1 MKEVDEIIN
10 RVKRLQE
17 FEVCVKIPEQ
27 FAFNGRVP
35 FDMQIEGDTAR
46 VLVYAETVEEAQR
59 KAEEYF
65 NELAS

>member
-17 FEVCVKIPEQ
+17 FEVCVTLPES
-27 FAFNGRVP
+27 FAFNGRIP
-35 FDMQIEGDTAR
+35 FDMQIEGNTAK
-46 VLVYAETVEEAQR
+46 VHVYAETIEEAQR

-65 NELAS
+65 DELAS

>member
-1 MKEVDEIIN
+1 MNEVDKIIN

-17 FEVCVKIPEQ
+17 FEVCVTIPNE

-35 FDMQIEGDTAR
+35 FDMQIEGHTAR

-65 NELAS
+65 DGIA